1 MTFKVIIRKDVTY
14 KNNTSPLCL
23 QFLHDGRKKTV
34 GLGISVARKYW
45 DAEAQKV
52 TTNCPD
58 RDNIQFQITAKIK
71 EYNKKIQRLEA
82 LDIPVNFDTL
92 FDAKPAR
99 SVRITI
105 EDGFKTEIERL
116 ESLGKI
122 NSATKHKYAL
132 QVLDDYKPTTM
143 ALEAIDLDY
152 LKGLELYLRQ
162 RGNKDNSIATRFA
175 IFKAIYS
182 KAVKEGKVAVKQNP
196 FTLFQVGSLWVK
208 TRKRAIDKDDIQRLI
223 DLEIAE
229 GHTTEYRRLAKDL
242 FLFSYFTAGM
252 NFGDI
257 ARLRYKDIV
266 KGRVNYSRH
275 KTQKLLSFQ
284 LVPMAL
290 QILEKYGTTGCGED
304 YIFPI
309 LNRHEHTTPQQ
320 IFNRLHKVLR
330 KVNRELKVLGELI
343 GLEMPLTTYVARHT
357 YATEMKRSGVN
368 IAIISETLGHSEL
381 STTQI
386 TSIRSRT
393 AKSTLRCRIYCER
406 KKGTPTN
413 IRSALFFNGGRLK
426 LGDNRVFG
434 KTFYIFRQKSVR
446 IFGRKPFSVKL
457 HISP

>member
-1 MTFKVIIRKDVTY
+1 MTFKAIIRKDVIY
-14 KNNTSPLCL
+14 KNNTSPLCI
-23 QFLHDGRKKTV
+23 QFLHDGRKKTI
-34 GLGISVARKYW
+34 GLGISVALKHW

-52 TTNCPD
+52 TEDYPD

-99 SVRITI
+99 SVGITI
-105 EDGFKTEIERL
+105 EDGFKAEIERL

-132 QVLDDYKPTTM
+132 QVLDGYKPTTM

-152 LKGLELYLRQ
+152 LKGLELHLRQ

-175 IFKAIYS
+175 IFKAIYN
-182 KAVKEGKVAVKQNP
+182 KAVKEGKVTVKQNP
-196 FTLFQVGSLWVK
+196 FTLFQVGSLWAK

-229 GHTTEYRRLAKDL
+229 GHTTEYRRLARDL

-257 ARLRYKDIV
+257 ARLRYKDII
-266 KGRVNYSRH
+266 KERVYYSRH

-284 LVPMAL
+284 LVPNAM
-290 QILEKYGTTGCGED
+290 QIIEKYSKANHAQED

-309 LNRHEHTTPQQ
+309 LDRSEHKTAQQ

-330 KVNRELKVLGELI
+330 KVNRELKTLGEQI

-357 YATEMKRSGVN
+357 FATVLKRSGVSV
-368 IAIISETLGHSEL
+368 ALISESLGHSDL

-386 TSIRSRT
+386 YLDSFENSQID
-393 AKSTLRCRIYCER
+393 AAMQHL
-406 KKGTPTN
+406 
-413 IRSALFFNGGRLK
+413 L
-426 LGDNRVFG
+426 
-434 KTFYIFRQKSVR
+434 
-446 IFGRKPFSVKL
+446 
-457 HISP
+457 

>member
-1 MTFKVIIRKDVTY
+1 MLRFT
-14 KNNTSPLCL
+14 
-23 QFLHDGRKKTV
+23 HDRATKFV
-34 GLGISVARKYW
+34 ALGLSVEPHYW
-45 DAEAQKV
+45 DKDTELV
-52 TTNCPD
+52 LPTCPERITLQSQID
-58 RDNIQFQITAKIK
+58 RTLAG
-71 EYNKKIQRLEA
+71 YHKKIQRLEA
-82 LDIPVNFDTL
+82 LDIPVNFETL

-99 SVRITI
+99 SVGITI
-105 EDGFKTEIERL
+105 EDGFKAEIERL

-132 QVLDDYKPTTM
+132 QVLNDYKPTTM

-175 IFKAIYS
+175 IFKAIYN

-196 FTLFQVGSLWVK
+196 FSIYQVGSLWAK
-208 TRKRAIDKDDIQRLI
+208 TRKRAIDKDDVQRLI
-223 DLEIAE
+223 DLEIAD

-257 ARLRYKDIV
+257 ARLHYKDIV

-290 QILEKYGTTGCGED
+290 QILEKYGMAGHGED

-330 KVNRELKVLGELI
+330 KVNRELKVLGEMI

-357 YATEMKRSGVN
+357 YATVLKRSGVSV
-368 IAIISETLGHSEL
+368 ALISESLGHSDL

-386 TSIRSRT
+386 YLDSFENSQID
-393 AKSTLRCRIYCER
+393 AAMQHL
-406 KKGTPTN
+406 
-413 IRSALFFNGGRLK
+413 L
-426 LGDNRVFG
+426 
-434 KTFYIFRQKSVR
+434 
-446 IFGRKPFSVKL
+446 
-457 HISP
+457 

>member
-1 MTFKVIIRKDVTY
+1 MTFKVIIRKDVIY
-14 KNNTSPLCL
+14 KNNTSPL
-23 QFLHDGRKKTV
+23 FLLFFHDGRKKSV
-34 GLGISVARKYW
+34 GLGISLAREYW
-45 DAEAQKV
+45 NAEAQKV
-52 TTNCPD
+52 ADDCPD

-290 QILEKYGTTGCGED
+290 QILEKYGMAGHGED

-330 KVNRELKVLGELI
+330 KVNRELKVLGEMI

-357 YATEMKRSGVN
+357 YATVLKRSGVSV
-368 IAIISETLGHSEL
+368 ALISESLGHSDL

-386 TSIRSRT
+386 YLDSFENSQID
-393 AKSTLRCRIYCER
+393 AAMQNL
-406 KKGTPTN
+406 
-413 IRSALFFNGGRLK
+413 L
-426 LGDNRVFG
+426 
-434 KTFYIFRQKSVR
+434 
-446 IFGRKPFSVKL
+446 
-457 HISP
+457 

>member
-1 MTFKVIIRKDVTY
+1 MTFKAIIRKDVIY
-14 KNNTSPLCL
+14 KNNTSPLCI
-23 QFLHDGRKKTV
+23 QFLHDGRKKTI
-34 GLGISVARKYW
+34 GLGISIAHEYW
-45 DAEAQKV
+45 NAEAQKV
-52 TTNCPD
+52 TDDCPD

-82 LDIPVNFDTL
+82 LDIPITFDTL
-92 FDAKPAR
+92 FETNKSRHAG
-99 SVRITI
+99 ITI
-105 EDGFKTEIERL
+105 EDGFKAEIERL

-132 QVLDDYKPTTM
+132 QVLDGYKSVKT
-143 ALEAIDLDY
+143 ALEAIDLNY

-175 IFKAIYS
+175 IFKAIYN

-196 FTLFQVGSLWVK
+196 FTLFQVGSLWAK

-223 DLEIAE
+223 DLEITE
-229 GHTTEYRRLAKDL
+229 GHKTEYRRLARNL

-284 LVPMAL
+284 LVPNAM
-290 QILEKYGTTGCGED
+290 QILEKYGTVGHGED

-330 KVNRELKVLGELI
+330 KINRELKVLGEMI

-357 YATEMKRSGVN
+357 YATVLKRSGVSV
-368 IAIISETLGHSEL
+368 ALISESLGHSDL

-386 TSIRSRT
+386 YLDSFENSQID
-393 AKSTLRCRIYCER
+393 AAMAHL
-406 KKGTPTN
+406 
-413 IRSALFFNGGRLK
+413 L
-426 LGDNRVFG
+426 
-434 KTFYIFRQKSVR
+434 
-446 IFGRKPFSVKL
+446 
-457 HISP
+457 

>member
-1 MTFKVIIRKDVTY
+1 MTFKAIIRKDVIY
-14 KNNTSPLCL
+14 KNNTSPLCI
-23 QFLHDGRKKTV
+23 QFLHDGRKKTI
-34 GLGISVARKYW
+34 GLGISVALKHW

-52 TTNCPD
+52 TEDCPD

-99 SVRITI
+99 SVGITI
-105 EDGFKTEIERL
+105 EDGFKAEIERL

-132 QVLDDYKPTTM
+132 QVLDGYKPTTM

-152 LKGLELYLRQ
+152 LKGLELHLRQ

-175 IFKAIYS
+175 IFKAIYN
-182 KAVKEGKVAVKQNP
+182 KAVKEGKVTVKQNP
-196 FTLFQVGSLWVK
+196 FTLFQVGSLWAK

-229 GHTTEYRRLAKDL
+229 GHTTEYRRLARDL

-257 ARLRYKDIV
+257 ARLRYKDII
-266 KGRVNYSRH
+266 KERVYYSRH

-284 LVPMAL
+284 LVPNAM
-290 QILEKYGTTGCGED
+290 QIIEKYSKANHAQED

-309 LNRHEHTTPQQ
+309 LDRSEHKTAQQ

-330 KVNRELKVLGELI
+330 KVNRELKTLGEQI

-357 YATEMKRSGVN
+357 FATVLKRSGVSV
-368 IAIISETLGHSEL
+368 ALISESLGHSDL

-386 TSIRSRT
+386 YLDSFENSQID
-393 AKSTLRCRIYCER
+393 AAMQHL
-406 KKGTPTN
+406 
-413 IRSALFFNGGRLK
+413 L
-426 LGDNRVFG
+426 
-434 KTFYIFRQKSVR
+434 
-446 IFGRKPFSVKL
+446 
-457 HISP
+457 

>member
-1 MTFKVIIRKDVTY
+1 MTFKAIIRKDVIY
-14 KNNTSPLCL
+14 KNSTSPLCI
-23 QFLHDGRKKTV
+23 QFLHDGRKKTI

-45 DAEAQKV
+45 NAEAQKV
-52 TTNCPD
+52 TTDCPD

-92 FDAKPAR
+92 FDAKPTH
-99 SVRITI
+99 SVGITI
-105 EDGFKTEIERL
+105 EDGFKAEIERL

-132 QVLDDYKPTTM
+132 QVLDGYKSTTM

-175 IFKAIYS
+175 IFKAIYN

-196 FTLFQVGSLWVK
+196 FSIYQVGSLWAK

-223 DLEIAE
+223 DLEITE

-266 KGRVNYSRH
+266 RGRVNYSRH

-284 LVPMAL
+284 LVPNAMW
-290 QILEKYGTTGCGED
+290 IIEKYSKANHAQED

-309 LNRHEHTTPQQ
+309 LDRSEHKTAQQ
-320 IFNRLHKVLR
+320 IFNRTHKVLR
-330 KVNRELKVLGELI
+330 KVNRELKTLGEQI

-357 YATEMKRSGVN
+357 YATVLKRSGVN
-368 IAIISETLGHSEL
+368 IAIISESLGHSDL

-386 TSIRSRT
+386 YLDSFENSQID
-393 AKSTLRCRIYCER
+393 
-406 KKGTPTN
+406 
-413 IRSALFFNGGRLK
+413 SAMQHLL
-426 LGDNRVFG
+426 
-434 KTFYIFRQKSVR
+434 
-446 IFGRKPFSVKL
+446 
-457 HISP
+457 

>member
-1 MTFKVIIRKDVTY
+1 MTFKVILRKDVIY
-14 KNNTSPLCL
+14 KNNTSPLCI
-23 QFLHDGRKKTV
+23 QFLHDGRKKTI
-34 GLGISVARKYW
+34 GLGISLTREYW
-45 DAEAQKV
+45 NAEAQKV
-52 TTNCPD
+52 TDDCPD

-71 EYNKKIQRLEA
+71 EYSKKIQRLEA
-82 LDIPVNFDTL
+82 LDIPVNFETL

-99 SVRITI
+99 SVGITI
-105 EDGFKTEIERL
+105 EGGFKAEIERL

-132 QVLDDYKPTTM
+132 QVLNGYKPTTM

-162 RGNKDNSIATRFA
+162 RENKDNSIATRFA
-175 IFKAIYS
+175 IFKAIYN
-182 KAVKEGKVAVKQNP
+182 KAVKEDKVAVKQNP

-229 GHTTEYRRLAKDL
+229 GHTTEYRRLARDL

-290 QILEKYGTTGCGED
+290 QILEKYGTAGHGED

-309 LNRHEHTTPQQ
+309 LNRREHTTPQQ

-330 KVNRELKVLGELI
+330 KVNRELKTLGEQI

-357 YATEMKRSGVN
+357 FATVLKRSGVN
-368 IAIISETLGHSEL
+368 IAIISESLGHSDL

-386 TSIRSRT
+386 YLDSFENSQID
-393 AKSTLRCRIYCER
+393 AAMQNL
-406 KKGTPTN
+406 
-413 IRSALFFNGGRLK
+413 L
-426 LGDNRVFG
+426 
-434 KTFYIFRQKSVR
+434 
-446 IFGRKPFSVKL
+446 
-457 HISP
+457 

>member
-1 MTFKVIIRKDVTY
+1 MLRFT
-14 KNNTSPLCL
+14 
-23 QFLHDGRKKTV
+23 HDRTTKFV
-34 GLGISVARKYW
+34 ALGLSVEPNYW
-45 DAEAQKV
+45 DKDTELV
-52 TTNCPD
+52 LPDCPE
-58 RDNIQFQITAKIK
+58 RASLQSQIDSTLAG
-71 EYNKKIQRLEA
+71 YRKKIQRLEA
-82 LDIPVNFDTL
+82 LDIPVTFDTL
-92 FDAKPAR
+92 FETDKSRHAG
-99 SVRITI
+99 ITI
-105 EDGFKTEIERL
+105 EDGFNAEIERL

-122 NSATKHKYAL
+122 NSAAKHRYAL
-132 QVLDDYKPTTM
+132 QVLNGYKPTTM

-162 RGNKDNSIATRFA
+162 RGNRDNSIATRFA
-175 IFKAIYS
+175 IFKAIYN
-182 KAVKEGKVAVKQNP
+182 KAVKEGKVAAKQNP
-196 FTLFQVGSLWVK
+196 FTLFQVGSLWAK

-223 DLEIAE
+223 DLEIAA
-229 GHTTEYRRLAKDL
+229 GHTTEYQRLARDL

-290 QILEKYGTTGCGED
+290 RILEKYGTAREGED

-330 KVNRELKVLGELI
+330 KINRELKVLGEMI

-357 YATEMKRSGVN
+357 YATVLKRSGVSV
-368 IAIISETLGHSEL
+368 ALISESLGHSDL

-386 TSIRSRT
+386 YLDSFENSQID
-393 AKSTLRCRIYCER
+393 AAMQHL
-406 KKGTPTN
+406 
-413 IRSALFFNGGRLK
+413 L
-426 LGDNRVFG
+426 
-434 KTFYIFRQKSVR
+434 
-446 IFGRKPFSVKL
+446 
-457 HISP
+457 

>member
-1 MTFKVIIRKDVTY
+1 MLRFT
-14 KNNTSPLCL
+14 
-23 QFLHDGRKKTV
+23 HDRTTKFV
-34 GLGISVARKYW
+34 ALGLSVEPHYW
-45 DAEAQKV
+45 DKDTELV
-52 TTNCPD
+52 LPTCPERITLQSQID
-58 RDNIQFQITAKIK
+58 RTLAG
-71 EYNKKIQRLEA
+71 YHKKIQRLEA

-92 FDAKPAR
+92 FDAKPTR
-99 SVRITI
+99 SVGITI
-105 EDGFKTEIERL
+105 EDGFKAEIERL

-132 QVLDDYKPTTM
+132 QVLDGYKPTTM

-175 IFKAIYS
+175 IFKAIYN

-196 FTLFQVGSLWVK
+196 FSIYQVGSLWAK

-223 DLEIAE
+223 DLEITE

-257 ARLRYKDIV
+257 ARLRYKDILR
-266 KGRVNYSRH
+266 GRVNYSRH

-290 QILEKYGTTGCGED
+290 QILEKYGTAGHGED

-309 LNRHEHTTPQQ
+309 LNRHEHTSPQQ

-330 KVNRELKVLGELI
+330 KVNRELKVLGEMI
-343 GLEMPLTTYVARHT
+343 GLGMPLTTYVARHT
-357 YATEMKRSGVN
+357 YATVLKRSGVSV
-368 IAIISETLGHSEL
+368 ALISESLGHSDL

-386 TSIRSRT
+386 YLDSFENSQID
-393 AKSTLRCRIYCER
+393 AAMQHL
-406 KKGTPTN
+406 
-413 IRSALFFNGGRLK
+413 L
-426 LGDNRVFG
+426 
-434 KTFYIFRQKSVR
+434 
-446 IFGRKPFSVKL
+446 
-457 HISP
+457 

>member
-1 MTFKVIIRKDVTY
+1 MTFKAIIRKDVIY
-14 KNNTSPLCL
+14 KNNTSPLCI
-23 QFLHDGRKKTV
+23 QFLHDGRKKTI
-34 GLGISVARKYW
+34 GLGVSVALKHW

-52 TTNCPD
+52 TEDCPD

-99 SVRITI
+99 SVGITI
-105 EDGFKTEIERL
+105 EDGFKAEIERL

-132 QVLDDYKPTTM
+132 QVLDGYKPTTM

-152 LKGLELYLRQ
+152 LKGLELHLRQ

-175 IFKAIYS
+175 IFKAIYN
-182 KAVKEGKVAVKQNP
+182 KAVKEGKVTVKQNP
-196 FTLFQVGSLWVK
+196 FTLFQVGSLWAK

-229 GHTTEYRRLAKDL
+229 GHTTEYRRLARDL

-257 ARLRYKDIV
+257 ARLRYKDII
-266 KGRVNYSRH
+266 KERVYYSRH

-284 LVPMAL
+284 LVPNAM
-290 QILEKYGTTGCGED
+290 QIIEKYSKANHAQED

-309 LNRHEHTTPQQ
+309 LDRSEHKTAQQ

-330 KVNRELKVLGELI
+330 KVNRELKTLGEQI

-357 YATEMKRSGVN
+357 FATVLKRSGVSV
-368 IAIISETLGHSEL
+368 ALISESLGHSDL

-386 TSIRSRT
+386 YLDSFENSQID
-393 AKSTLRCRIYCER
+393 AAMQHL
-406 KKGTPTN
+406 
-413 IRSALFFNGGRLK
+413 L
-426 LGDNRVFG
+426 
-434 KTFYIFRQKSVR
+434 
-446 IFGRKPFSVKL
+446 
-457 HISP
+457 

>member
-1 MTFKVIIRKDVTY
+1 MKIKVVLRTGKINKQGQ
-14 KNNTSPLCL
+14 SPLML
-23 QFLHDGRKKTV
+23 RFTHDRTTKFV
-34 GLGISVARKYW
+34 ALGLSVEPHYW
-45 DAEAQKV
+45 DKDTELV
-52 TTNCPD
+52 LPTCPERITLQSQID
-58 RDNIQFQITAKIK
+58 RTLAG
-71 EYNKKIQRLEA
+71 YHKKIQRLEA
-82 LDIPVNFDTL
+82 LDIPVNFETL
-92 FDAKPAR
+92 FDAKPAC
-99 SVRITI
+99 SVGITI
-105 EDGFKTEIERL
+105 EDGFKAEIERL

-132 QVLDDYKPTTM
+132 QVLDGYKPTTM

-175 IFKAIYS
+175 IFKAIYN

-196 FTLFQVGSLWVK
+196 FSIYQVGSLWAK

-223 DLEIAE
+223 DLEITE

-257 ARLRYKDIV
+257 ARLRYKDILR
-266 KGRVNYSRH
+266 GRVNYSRH

-290 QILEKYGTTGCGED
+290 QILEKYGTAGHGED

-330 KVNRELKVLGELI
+330 KVNRELKTLGEQI

-357 YATEMKRSGVN
+357 FATVLKRSGVN
-368 IAIISETLGHSEL
+368 IAIISESLGHSDL

-386 TSIRSRT
+386 YLDSFENSQID
-393 AKSTLRCRIYCER
+393 AAMQNL
-406 KKGTPTN
+406 
-413 IRSALFFNGGRLK
+413 L
-426 LGDNRVFG
+426 
-434 KTFYIFRQKSVR
+434 
-446 IFGRKPFSVKL
+446 
-457 HISP
+457 

>member
-1 MTFKVIIRKDVTY
+1 MTFKAIIRKDVIY
-14 KNNTSPLCL
+14 KNNTSPLCI
-23 QFLHDGRKKTV
+23 QFLHDGRKKTI
-34 GLGISVARKYW
+34 GLGISVALKHW

-52 TTNCPD
+52 TEDYPD

-99 SVRITI
+99 SVGITI
-105 EDGFKTEIERL
+105 EDGFKAEIERL

-132 QVLDDYKPTTM
+132 QVLDGYKPTTM

-152 LKGLELYLRQ
+152 LKGLELHLRQ

-175 IFKAIYS
+175 IFKAIYN
-182 KAVKEGKVAVKQNP
+182 KAVKEGKVTVKQNP
-196 FTLFQVGSLWVK
+196 FTLFQVGSLWAK

-229 GHTTEYRRLAKDL
+229 GHTTEYRRLARDL

-257 ARLRYKDIV
+257 ARLRYKDII
-266 KGRVNYSRH
+266 KERVYYSRH

-284 LVPMAL
+284 LVPNAM
-290 QILEKYGTTGCGED
+290 QIIEKDSKSNHAQED

-309 LNRHEHTTPQQ
+309 LDRSEHKTAQQ

-330 KVNRELKVLGELI
+330 KVNRELKTLGEQI

-357 YATEMKRSGVN
+357 FATVLKRSGVSV
-368 IAIISETLGHSEL
+368 ALISESLGHSDL

-386 TSIRSRT
+386 YLDSFENSQID
-393 AKSTLRCRIYCER
+393 AAMQHL
-406 KKGTPTN
+406 
-413 IRSALFFNGGRLK
+413 L
-426 LGDNRVFG
+426 
-434 KTFYIFRQKSVR
+434 
-446 IFGRKPFSVKL
+446 
-457 HISP
+457 

>member
-1 MTFKVIIRKDVTY
+1 MKIKVVLRTGKINKQGQ
-14 KNNTSPLCL
+14 SPLML
-23 QFLHDGRKKTV
+23 RFTHDRTTKFV
-34 GLGISVARKYW
+34 ALGLSVEPHYW
-45 DAEAQKV
+45 DKDTELV
-52 TTNCPD
+52 LPTCPERITLQSQID
-58 RDNIQFQITAKIK
+58 RTLAG
-71 EYNKKIQRLEA
+71 YHKKIQRLEA
-82 LDIPVNFDTL
+82 LDIPVNFETL
-92 FDAKPAR
+92 FDAKPAC
-99 SVRITI
+99 SVGITI
-105 EDGFKTEIERL
+105 EDGFKAEIERL

-132 QVLDDYKPTTM
+132 QVLDGYKPTTM

-175 IFKAIYS
+175 IFKAIYN

-196 FTLFQVGSLWVK
+196 FSIYQVGSLWAK

-223 DLEIAE
+223 DLEITE

-257 ARLRYKDIV
+257 ARLRYKDILR
-266 KGRVNYSRH
+266 GRVNYSRH

-290 QILEKYGTTGCGED
+290 QILEKYGTAGHGED

-309 LNRHEHTTPQQ
+309 LNRHEHTSPQQ

-330 KVNRELKVLGELI
+330 KVNRELKVLGEMI
-343 GLEMPLTTYVARHT
+343 GLGIPLTTYVARHT
-357 YATEMKRSGVN
+357 YATVLKRSGVSV
-368 IAIISETLGHSEL
+368 ALISESLGHSDL

-386 TSIRSRT
+386 YLDSFENSQID
-393 AKSTLRCRIYCER
+393 AAMQHL
-406 KKGTPTN
+406 
-413 IRSALFFNGGRLK
+413 L
-426 LGDNRVFG
+426 
-434 KTFYIFRQKSVR
+434 
-446 IFGRKPFSVKL
+446 
-457 HISP
+457 

>member
-1 MTFKVIIRKDVTY
+1 MTFKAILRKDVIY
-14 KNNTSPLCL
+14 KNNTSPLCI
-23 QFLHDGRKKTV
+23 QFLHDGRKKTI
-34 GLGISVARKYW
+34 GLGISVACAYW
-45 DAEAQKV
+45 NAEAQKV
-52 TTNCPD
+52 TDDCPD

-71 EYNKKIQRLEA
+71 EYSKKIQRLEA
-82 LDIPVNFDTL
+82 LDIPVNFETL

-132 QVLDDYKPTTM
+132 QVLDGYKPTTM

-175 IFKAIYS
+175 IFKAIYN
-182 KAVKEGKVAVKQNP
+182 KAVKEGKVMVKQNP
-196 FTLFQVGSLWVK
+196 FTLFQVGSLWAK

-223 DLEIAE
+223 DLEIAD

-290 QILEKYGTTGCGED
+290 QILEKYGAAGHGED

-309 LNRHEHTTPQQ
+309 FNRHEHTTPQQ

-330 KVNRELKVLGELI
+330 KVNRELKVLGEMI

-357 YATEMKRSGVN
+357 YATVLKRSGVSV
-368 IAIISETLGHSEL
+368 ALISESLGHSDL

-386 TSIRSRT
+386 YLDSFENSQID
-393 AKSTLRCRIYCER
+393 AAMAHL
-406 KKGTPTN
+406 
-413 IRSALFFNGGRLK
+413 L
-426 LGDNRVFG
+426 
-434 KTFYIFRQKSVR
+434 
-446 IFGRKPFSVKL
+446 
-457 HISP
+457 

>member
-1 MTFKVIIRKDVTY
+1 MLRFT
-14 KNNTSPLCL
+14 
-23 QFLHDGRKKTV
+23 HDRTTKFV
-34 GLGISVARKYW
+34 ALGLSVEPHYW
-45 DAEAQKV
+45 DKDTELV
-52 TTNCPD
+52 LPTCPERITLQSQID
-58 RDNIQFQITAKIK
+58 RTLAG
-71 EYNKKIQRLEA
+71 YHKKIQRLEA
-82 LDIPVNFDTL
+82 LDIPVNFETL
-92 FDAKPAR
+92 FDAKPAC
-99 SVRITI
+99 SVGITI
-105 EDGFKTEIERL
+105 EDGFKAEIERL

-132 QVLDDYKPTTM
+132 QVLDGYKPTTM

-175 IFKAIYS
+175 IFKAIYN

-196 FTLFQVGSLWVK
+196 FSIYQVGSLWAK

-223 DLEIAE
+223 DLEITE

-290 QILEKYGTTGCGED
+290 QILEKYGMAGHGED

-330 KVNRELKVLGELI
+330 KVNRELKVLGEMI
-343 GLEMPLTTYVARHT
+343 GLGMPLTTYVARHT
-357 YATEMKRSGVN
+357 YATVLKRSGVSV
-368 IAIISETLGHSEL
+368 ALISESLGHSDL

-386 TSIRSRT
+386 YLDSFENSQID
-393 AKSTLRCRIYCER
+393 AAMQHL
-406 KKGTPTN
+406 
-413 IRSALFFNGGRLK
+413 L
-426 LGDNRVFG
+426 
-434 KTFYIFRQKSVR
+434 
-446 IFGRKPFSVKL
+446 
-457 HISP
+457 

>member
-1 MTFKVIIRKDVTY
+1 MTFKAIIRKDVIY
-14 KNNTSPLCL
+14 KNNTSPLCI
-23 QFLHDGRKKTV
+23 QFLHDGRKKTI

-45 DAEAQKV
+45 NAEAQKV
-52 TTNCPD
+52 TTDCPD

-71 EYNKKIQRLEA
+71 EYSKKIQRLEA

-92 FDAKPAR
+92 FDAQPTR
-99 SVRITI
+99 SIGITI
-105 EDGFKTEIERL
+105 EDGFKAEIERL

-175 IFKAIYS
+175 IFKAIYN

-196 FTLFQVGSLWVK
+196 FSIYQVGSLWAK

-223 DLEIAE
+223 DLEITE

-266 KGRVNYSRH
+266 RGRVNYSRH

-290 QILEKYGTTGCGED
+290 QILEKYGTAGHGED
-304 YIFPI
+304 YILPI
-309 LNRHEHTTPQQ
+309 LNRREHTTPQQ
-320 IFNRLHKVLR
+320 IFNRLHKILR
-330 KVNRELKVLGELI
+330 KVNRELKVLGEMI

-357 YATEMKRSGVN
+357 YATVLKRSGVSV
-368 IAIISETLGHSEL
+368 ALISESLGHSDL

-386 TSIRSRT
+386 YLDSFENSQID
-393 AKSTLRCRIYCER
+393 AAMQHL
-406 KKGTPTN
+406 
-413 IRSALFFNGGRLK
+413 L
-426 LGDNRVFG
+426 
-434 KTFYIFRQKSVR
+434 
-446 IFGRKPFSVKL
+446 
-457 HISP
+457 

>member
-1 MTFKVIIRKDVTY
+1 MLRFT
-14 KNNTSPLCL
+14 
-23 QFLHDGRKKTV
+23 HDRTTKFV
-34 GLGISVARKYW
+34 ALGLSVEPHYW
-45 DAEAQKV
+45 DKDTELV
-52 TTNCPD
+52 LPTCPERITLQSQID
-58 RDNIQFQITAKIK
+58 RTLAG
-71 EYNKKIQRLEA
+71 YHKKIQRLEA
-82 LDIPVNFDTL
+82 LDIPVNFETL
-92 FDAKPAR
+92 FDAKPAC
-99 SVRITI
+99 SVGITI
-105 EDGFKTEIERL
+105 EDGFKAEIERL

-132 QVLDDYKPTTM
+132 QVLDGYKPTTM

-175 IFKAIYS
+175 IFKAIYN

-196 FTLFQVGSLWVK
+196 FSIYQVGSLWAK

-223 DLEIAE
+223 DLEITE

-257 ARLRYKDIV
+257 ARLRYKDILR
-266 KGRVNYSRH
+266 GRVNYSRH

-290 QILEKYGTTGCGED
+290 QILEKYGTAGHGED

-309 LNRHEHTTPQQ
+309 LNRHEHTSPQQ

-330 KVNRELKVLGELI
+330 KVNRELKVLGEMI

-357 YATEMKRSGVN
+357 YATVLKRSGVSV
-368 IAIISETLGHSEL
+368 ALISESLGHSDL

-386 TSIRSRT
+386 YLDSFENSQID
-393 AKSTLRCRIYCER
+393 AAMAHL
-406 KKGTPTN
+406 
-413 IRSALFFNGGRLK
+413 L
-426 LGDNRVFG
+426 
-434 KTFYIFRQKSVR
+434 
-446 IFGRKPFSVKL
+446 
-457 HISP
+457 

>member
-1 MTFKVIIRKDVTY
+1 MTFKAILRKDVIY
-14 KNNTSPLCL
+14 KNNTSPLCI
-23 QFLHDGRKKTV
+23 QFLHDGRKKTI
-34 GLGISVARKYW
+34 GLGISVACAYW
-45 DAEAQKV
+45 NAEAQKV
-52 TTNCPD
+52 TDDCPD

-71 EYNKKIQRLEA
+71 EYSKKIQRLEA
-82 LDIPVNFDTL
+82 LDIPVNFETL

-132 QVLDDYKPTTM
+132 QVLDGYKPTTM

-175 IFKAIYS
+175 IFKAIYN
-182 KAVKEGKVAVKQNP
+182 KAVKEGKVMVKQNP
-196 FTLFQVGSLWVK
+196 FTLFQVGSLWAK

-223 DLEIAE
+223 DLEIAD

-290 QILEKYGTTGCGED
+290 QILEKYGAAGHGED

-330 KVNRELKVLGELI
+330 KVNRELKVLGEMI

-357 YATEMKRSGVN
+357 YATVLKRSGVSV
-368 IAIISETLGHSEL
+368 ALISESLGHSYL

-386 TSIRSRT
+386 YLDSFENSQID
-393 AKSTLRCRIYCER
+393 AAMAHL
-406 KKGTPTN
+406 
-413 IRSALFFNGGRLK
+413 L
-426 LGDNRVFG
+426 
-434 KTFYIFRQKSVR
+434 
-446 IFGRKPFSVKL
+446 
-457 HISP
+457 